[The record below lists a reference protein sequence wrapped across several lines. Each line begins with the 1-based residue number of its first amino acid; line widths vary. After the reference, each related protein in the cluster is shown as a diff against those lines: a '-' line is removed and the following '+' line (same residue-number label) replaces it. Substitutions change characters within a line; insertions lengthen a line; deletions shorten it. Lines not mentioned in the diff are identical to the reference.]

1 MKNFID
7 SKIFNYSLSKSS
19 KEPKILNDL
28 NRETHLKIL
37 NPRMLSGHYQGRIL
51 SLVSKIIKPKTVLEI
66 GTYTGYSTIC
76 LSEGLDKNGSIH
88 TIDHNEELLVI
99 QNKYFKK
106 AGISEKVKQYTGD
119 AIKIIKK
126 LNLDFDLVFIDAD
139 KENYPLYFDSI
150 IEKVKPG
157 GVIIADNILWSGKI
171 LEKVEEED
179 YATKSIIEFNDKVNN
194 DDRVETIILPIRDGL
209 SLIRKS

>member
-7 SKIFNYSLSKSS
+7 SKIFNYSLSKST

-76 LSEGLDKNGSIH
+76 LSEGLDKNGNIH

-209 SLIRKS
+209 SLIRKI

>member
-76 LSEGLDKNGSIH
+76 LSEGLEKNGSIH
-88 TIDHNEELLVI
+88 TIDNNEELLVI

-119 AIKIIKK
+119 ATKIVKK

-150 IEKVKPG
+150 IDKVKPG

-194 DDRVETIILPIRDGL
+194 DERVEVIILPIRDGL
-209 SLIRKS
+209 SLIRKI